1 MDEHPDLQVHYW
13 LTIKDKQHVEST
25 GPMFDPYGRRG
36 GYGVDPYGRS
46 GYGGVTTYNYQE
58 GTLIVDLVT
67 PSKDELVWRGS
78 IVSALADSKEQNI
91 EMVNRA
97 IAKAFEDYP
106 PKRKNP

>member
-1 MDEHPDLQVHYW
+1 V
-13 LTIKDKQHVEST
+13 TIKEKQRVEST
-25 GPMFDPYGRRG
+25 GPMVDPYGRR
-36 GYGVDPYGRS
+36 GYGVDPYGRR
-46 GYGGVTTYNYQE
+46 GYGVVTTYDYQE

-78 IVSALADSKEQNI
+78 IVSILADSKEENI
-91 EMVNRA
+91 DMVHRA